1 MTIPSLVRLLFPAF
15 RTGMGSNA
23 RLGKEYMLL
32 GKVCNDGLGEM
43 SMYLA
48 KTPGM
53 KERFRLPWGVSR
65 CLQTA
70 TFTVTIIFGMK
81 GVSHPCLVW
90 KNRRVYAQMMI
101 RIKWRVQF

>member
-1 MTIPSLVRLLFPAF
+1 MAKMTIPSLERLLFPAF

-43 SMYLA
+43 GMYLA

-53 KERFRLPWGVSR
+53 KERFPVAWVSAGVFRLQWSLLPSSARSVSVI
-65 CLQTA
+65 LA
-70 TFTVTIIFGMK
+70 WFGRTRERT
-81 GVSHPCLVW
+81 L
-90 KNRRVYAQMMI
+90 